1 MANHGQLTF
10 LSSQARTDFA
20 AGLGRVHAEFV
31 VVSWPTTLR
40 DGSPSG
46 DVETVYSWGNW
57 LADSVYAT
65 PLTTWLAGRP
75 HIPTFASSD
84 GRSLFHDI
92 TKTASFGEDVVQMR
106 FSNDSREIER
116 LINVHG
122 SGVKIEF
129 FDFYPEVDSGTAIS
143 WFLGTLQSPTSHG
156 DISKDFVH
164 LTAASSIAPPDALVP
179 HIAHPQQCPVR
190 FGGQM
195 TAAELA
201 GHPCSYNQHLSGAEQ
216 TALGGVKGLL
226 NGDGSAFPTCPHTE
240 QGCLDRFGHKLV
252 YMGVVPVTETVPVGA
267 GEHKTYSTTHGRYGA
282 LLEPSSVI
290 YGERDV
296 TGVLLDFRRE
306 VNPSASHLDA
316 GTLVTLFEF
325 GLGPVQAMS
334 EFQLMERTPQGIDY
348 RLGTQEQ
355 TATVFS
361 PLAPSLNRRAVGNLN
376 HNPINPAS
384 VQIEQMKAT
393 CHMQGRNTVRVYSD
407 QNTYVESYT
416 NNRAWATLELIE
428 NTWFG
433 LNVDRARYPVSDFIY
448 LAGKNVSFNCQVTA
462 RTAPQQLTDIFESAR
477 WFPPFLYPDSTTG
490 LSIWRFLPIEELDL
504 GAGDIPTFTDA
515 GANRNIVINNGISTV
530 SPLPLN
536 RAKIPNDV
544 YLQFDD
550 EDHANITRPL
560 HFPDWTA
567 QAEAGSI
574 YGDNTKLLVP
584 KTYTAYGITA
594 LSEVVPLGA
603 FLRDLGPF
611 GQGGLANALEVT
623 FTTRPAIYYEAM
635 ELHLGKAIKVVSENL
650 DPTIYLDPN
659 GNAFEYFII
668 TRLRRTSEADLE
680 VTAIAYGKSYYDGA
694 CSPTSGYVTWPTPDS
709 NVISGPNGAN
719 TKFQS
724 VTGGTVS
731 TSSVTWDTPIVLAD
745 VIVDRWV
752 HTVDQLPTSGVFNIT
767 HPTGPIGFK
776 LWSTGLC
783 WLYWSG
789 GIDATTLPAGSVGVG
804 DTLGL
809 EFDYNGGSP
818 IRRYKH
824 NGVTVLTDTTGVV
837 ADNAISVEVDGSIGD
852 IIGDIY
858 FETFPCTPT
867 DEQEPGESGGTT
879 GSTGSSGA
887 EEAFDVLAHQVY
899 ERQTM
904 NLEVEIFS

>member
-1 MANHGQLTF
+1 MPSNHGQLTF
-10 LSSQARTDFA
+10 LTAQARTDFA
-20 AGLGRVHAEFV
+20 AGLGRKHAEFV
-31 VVSWPTTLR
+31 VVSWP
-40 DGSPSG
+40 SP
-46 DVETVYSWGNW
+46 DVETVYSFGNW
-57 LADSVYAT
+57 LADADYAT

-75 HIPTFASSD
+75 HIPTFVSNGAA
-84 GRSLFHDI
+84 RFHDI
-92 TKTASFGEDVVQMR
+92 TKTASFGDDTVSMQ

-116 LINVHG
+116 LINLHK

-143 WFLGTLQSPTSHG
+143 VFLGTLQSPSSHG
-156 DISKDFVH
+156 DISKDFVR
-164 LTAASSIAPPDALVP
+164 LTAVSSLAPSDAIIP

-195 TAAELA
+195 TAAELP
-201 GHPCSYNQHLSGAEQ
+201 GHPCSYNLHLSGAEQ
-216 TALGGVKGLL
+216 TALGGAKGLL
-226 NGDGSAFPTCPHTE
+226 NAGVAFATCPHTE
-240 QGCLDRFGHKLV
+240 QGCLDRYGHKLV

-282 LLEPSSVI
+282 LLEPSSIV

-296 TGVLLDFRRE
+296 SGVLLDFRKE
-306 VNPSASHLDA
+306 VNPSPSNADA
-316 GTLVTLFEF
+316 GTLVTLWEF

-334 EFQLMERTPQGIDY
+334 EFQLMERTPQGINY

-355 TATVFS
+355 TATVFT
-361 PLAPSLNRRAVGNLN
+361 PLAPSLNRRAVANLN
-376 HNPINPAS
+376 HNPIDPS
-384 VQIEQMKAT
+384 TVQVEQMKAT
-393 CHMQGRNTVRVYSD
+393 CHMEGRDSVRVYSD
-407 QNTYVESYT
+407 QDTYVESYT
-416 NNRAWATLELIE
+416 NNRAWASLELIE

-433 LNVDRARYPVSDFIY
+433 LNLDRARFLVSDFIY
-448 LAGKNVSFNCQVTA
+448 LAGKNVSFNCQVTGRSA
-462 RTAPQQLTDIFESAR
+462 QQQLSDIFESAR
-477 WFPPFLYPDSTTG
+477 WFPPFTYPDSTTG
-490 LSIWRFLPIEELDL
+490 LSIWRFLPIEELDTTQ
-504 GAGDIPTFTDA
+504 ADIPVFTDA
-515 GANRNIVINNGISTV
+515 GANRNIVVNSGISTV

-536 RAKIPNDV
+536 RAKIPNDI

-567 QAEAGSI
+567 QAEAGSV
-574 YGDNTKLLVP
+574 YGDNTKRLIP

-594 LSEVVPLGA
+594 LSEAVPLGA
-603 FLRDLGPF
+603 FLRDLGSF

-623 FTTRPAIYYEAM
+623 FTTKPAHYHAAQ

-659 GNAFEYFII
+659 GDPFEFFII
-668 TRLRRTSEADLE
+668 TRLRRSSEADLE
-680 VTAIAYGKSYYDGA
+680 ITAIAYGKSYYDGT

-731 TSSVTWDTPIVLAD
+731 TSSVTWDTPITEPD
-745 VIVDRWV
+745 VIIDRWV

-776 LWSTGLC
+776 LWSDGLC
-783 WLYWSG
+783 WMYWSG
-789 GIDATTLPAGSVGVG
+789 GIDATTLPSGTIGVG

-809 EFDYNGGSP
+809 DFDYNGGSP

-837 ADNAISVEVDGSIGD
+837 ADNAIAVEVDGSVGD

-867 DEQEPGESGGTT
+867 DEQEPGESGGGTT
-879 GSTGSSGA
+879 VMPVTAGELIGDPLIGA
-887 EEAFDVLAHQVY
+887 ELAG
-899 ERQTM
+899 
-904 NLEVEIFS
+904 